1 MAEGSAGTAIQK
13 IIFDTDVLIW
23 YLRGNDK
30 ARRFLEHVPLPQRA
44 ISSLTLMEL
53 LQGCRNQSEAQQVK
67 AFVANN
73 IPLVLYPDEFV
84 FRRAIDLLEQYAF
97 AHGLRVV
104 DALITATALEEGL
117 SLATANVK
125 HFRAIA
131 RLPLIPFRL

>member
-1 MAEGSAGTAIQK
+1 
-13 IIFDTDVLIW
+13 
-23 YLRGNDK
+23 
-30 ARRFLEHVPLPQRA
+30 
-44 ISSLTLMEL
+44 MEL